1 MRLFTLLA
9 LLITLL
15 WRLLLPAVAA
25 ENAKNH
31 IEFWQKNYEEL
42 RPQED
47 PRAARAHDIF
57 KQVLRVA
64 GSLPG
69 VEPRLYITKTDPLNI
84 TLPIAIPDGW
94 IVLSKGALEICYR
107 NPVRGDD
114 RLAFVLAHEIAH
126 QLKDDFWHMK
136 FFQAIEASKAQEPQ
150 HGQDLEEVR
159 RIASKTDD
167 VLAKELQADEYGI
180 VYAAMA
186 GFNTKAVVSDDD
198 QVNFFAEWIAALDP
212 QRATGQKPDPSHPQ
226 PQQRAATVKAR
237 LLWVLDKVELFA
249 WGLRFYDAGM
259 YQLAADAFAEF
270 LRVFPSREV
279 YHNLASSH
287 HQLALLY
294 YREWQSEALA
304 LPWKLSLTVDPVTRA
319 LNPRRSTSSS
329 ADEFQNNLGKARE
342 FYQKAIA
349 LDPAYVPAYNNLG
362 AALVLQEEVYKAIGV
377 LQDALKLQPD
387 APETLNNLGVAFL
400 AAENPG
406 KGHAY
411 LTRARELAA
420 AYDAPLFN
428 LGKLAHNAGQQ
439 DAARQYWM
447 AYVQLDS
454 TSRWAEA
461 IRQTLALNA
470 PTPIPGTP
478 AVQENL
484 FDVHIGA
491 FRDELPAAWGQPVQ
505 TSALQSGKGRV
516 QMVMY
521 NNRLAVVLQGDEVRL
536 MTTLEGFQGRSVRGV
551 VLGSPEAEVR
561 THYGPPSRIVR
572 LTQGTS
578 WVYDASGIAFRLRD
592 GRVASWLV
600 FD

>member
-1 MRLFTLLA
+1 M
-9 LLITLL
+9 
-15 WRLLLPAVAA
+15 
-25 ENAKNH
+25 
-31 IEFWQKNYEEL
+31 
-42 RPQED
+42 
-47 PRAARAHDIF
+47 
-57 KQVLRVA
+57 
-64 GSLPG
+64 
-69 VEPRLYITKTDPLNI
+69 
-84 TLPIAIPDGW
+84 TLPIALPDGW

-107 NPVRGDD
+107 HPARGDD

-126 QLKDDFWHMK
+126 QLKNDFWHMK
-136 FFQAIEASKAQEPQ
+136 FFQAIEASKTQEPQ
-150 HGQDLEEVR
+150 HEKDLEEAR

-167 VLAKELQADEYGI
+167 VLAKELQADEHGI

-186 GFNTKAVVSDDD
+186 GFNTEAIVSDDD

-212 QRATGQKPDPSHPQ
+212 QRTRSQKPDPSHPH

-237 LLWVLDKVELFA
+237 LRQVLEKVELFA

-279 YHNLASSH
+279 YHNLATSH

-294 YREWQSEALA
+294 YREWKPEELA

-319 LNPRRSTSSS
+319 LHSKRSAASS
-329 ADEFQNNLGKARE
+329 AEGFQNNLGKARA

-362 AALVLQEEVYKAIGV
+362 AALLLQEEAHKAVGV
-377 LQDALKLQPD
+377 LQDAVQLQPD
-387 APETLNNLGVAFL
+387 APEILNNLGIAFL

-406 KGHAY
+406 QGRAY
-411 LTRARELAA
+411 LTRARELAP

-428 LGKLAHNAGQQ
+428 LGKLAHHAGQQ
-439 DAARQYWM
+439 DAAQQYWT
-447 AYVQLDS
+447 AYVRLDP

-461 IRQTLALNA
+461 IRQTLALNL
-470 PTPIPGTP
+470 PTPAPLESQR
-478 AVQENL
+478 QENL

-491 FRDELPAAWGQPVQ
+491 FRDELPAAWGRPVQ
-505 TSALQSGKGRV
+505 TNELQLGKERV
-516 QMVMY
+516 KIVTY

-536 MTTLEGFQGRSVRGV
+536 LTTLEASRGAVSAGWRWEVQRQRSGPTT
-551 VLGSPEAEVR
+551 GSP
-561 THYGPPSRIVR
+561 SRMVR

-578 WVYDASGIAFRLRD
+578 WVYAASGIAFRLRN